1 MKIFS
6 FTALLI
12 SFILCQ
18 ETTSYSWED
27 GGTIL
32 GSYGNL
38 SNPQNVGPTDGIEPY
53 DGNYML
59 TVSESPVDG
68 TPQAFIAWITDISS
82 GDAITACFYGYD
94 TSPNASPSLRIW
106 GSWTSNDDINSY
118 GGAVEGNTDYT
129 DGTGW
134 SEVCHTFTT
143 NSPDSNGNINWDSGE
158 GLVIQAR
165 LYSSSSG
172 TPDPTIYYID
182 LVTVTAPT
190 SATVTYPGSTGPATE
205 PIADAGENQ
214 IIEPGNNVI
223 LDGSSSSDPD
233 GTIDYYEWSQISGTA
248 VILSDEESSI
258 TNFTAPDEAG
268 ELIFQL
274 TVWDNDGNE
283 DSDQVSIYVSGTT
296 SIRDIQ
302 YTEEQGQYCYDSP
315 MSGEIVSTF
324 GVVTAVKPGT
334 YPNFYLKQPGVGS
347 WGGIYVYDTSVSPSI
362 GDEIT
367 LSATVNEYYS
377 FTQLI
382 DVSSFTIEST
392 GNSVNPISISC
403 EQLGTDCSFE
413 GEMLEGMLVSVH
425 NVVVES
431 VDEYDNWHVNDGSET
446 ILISD
451 YFFDGNWPQVSGGET
466 YGTITG
472 VVEYSYSEFKIL
484 PRNINDMNELEYEN
498 QLFSPKEHMIISN
511 YPNPFNPFT
520 TIEVDIP
527 HSGYTSIDI
536 IDLNGNIL
544 NEVYNGFLDSNNPH
558 YFIWDAS
565 NYSSGIY
572 FTQVK
577 LNNYIKKHKITLLK

>member
-1 MKIFS
+1 
-6 FTALLI
+6 
-12 SFILCQ
+12 
-18 ETTSYSWED
+18 
-27 GGTIL
+27 
-32 GSYGNL
+32 
-38 SNPQNVGPTDGIEPY
+38 
-53 DGNYML
+53 
-59 TVSESPVDG
+59 
-68 TPQAFIAWITDISS
+68 
-82 GDAITACFYGYD
+82 
-94 TSPNASPSLRIW
+94 
-106 GSWTSNDDINSY
+106 
-118 GGAVEGNTDYT
+118 
-129 DGTGW
+129 
-134 SEVCHTFTT
+134 
-143 NSPDSNGNINWDSGE
+143 
-158 GLVIQAR
+158 
-165 LYSSSSG
+165 SG

-190 SATVTYPGSTGPATE
+190 NATITYPGSTGPATE

-223 LDGSSSSDPD
+223 LDGSSSSDPN

-248 VILSDEESSI
+248 IILSDEESPI

-431 VDEYDNWHVNDGSET
+431 VDEYDNWYVNDGSGT

-484 PRNINDMNELEYEN
+484 PRNINDLNELEYAN
-498 QLFSPKEHMIISN
+498 QFFSPKEHKIISN

-527 HSGYTSIDI
+527 YSGYTSINI

-544 NEVYNGFLDSNNPH
+544 NEVYNGFLDSSNPH